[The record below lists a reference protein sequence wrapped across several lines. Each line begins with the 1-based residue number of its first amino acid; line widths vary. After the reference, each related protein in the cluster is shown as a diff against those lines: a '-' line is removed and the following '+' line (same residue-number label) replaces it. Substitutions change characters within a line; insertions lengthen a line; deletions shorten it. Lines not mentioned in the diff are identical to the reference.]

1 MALKLLR
8 PSYAL
13 TGLLLFGGYQGYS
26 LVKSATEPLRPMV
39 ASEQGQ
45 AKKVAASTD
54 TAVAVNSAEEPG
66 TIAAAV
72 QRIHPGMRIV
82 SWLIIYGLGCLATV
96 PVISRVL
103 RRESNLANGLMLVVY
118 LAIGFLLAFCLA
130 AFRVNWITVILF
142 VAALVVSAVLVVR
155 LASALERM
163 RIQR

>member
-82 SWLIIYGLGCLATV
+82 SWLIIYGLLCLATV

-103 RRESNLANGLMLVVY
+103 GRESNLANALMLVVY
-118 LAIGFLLAFCLA
+118 LVAGFLLALFFA
-130 AFRVNWITVILF
+130 AFRFDWITTIML
-142 VAALVVSAVLVVR
+142 VAAVVVSAVLIVM
-155 LASALERM
+155 LASALEKT
-163 RIQR
+163 RIQC